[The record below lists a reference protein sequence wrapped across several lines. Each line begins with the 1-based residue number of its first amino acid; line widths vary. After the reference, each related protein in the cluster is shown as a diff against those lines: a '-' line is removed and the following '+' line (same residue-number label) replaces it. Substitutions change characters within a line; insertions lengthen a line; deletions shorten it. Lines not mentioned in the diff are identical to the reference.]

1 MVTTAR
7 ARLSQVRCPFAGP
20 WALEGGVRVQSR
32 RTDVF
37 PTTWEIPVGIGLI
50 WLLGSFLAL
59 PAGQGLAF
67 ALSGTGFV
75 WPGPE
80 LGQSTLG
87 LLTGDA
93 GRGLSPELQAATP
106 PTVLVYAAAVVVEL
120 ALASAAAIGLTW
132 WWRTVGPL
140 AQFGMAGRQ
149 EVAAVLGRRQ
159 LMRRRRTIRPDLVA
173 GGGS

>member
-1 MVTTAR
+1 M
-7 ARLSQVRCPFAGP
+7 
-20 WALEGGVRVQSR
+20 
-32 RTDVF
+32 
-37 PTTWEIPVGIGLI
+37 GIGLI

-67 ALSGTGFV
+67 ALSGHGFV

-80 LGQSTLG
+80 LGQNLAG
-87 LLTGDA
+87 LLAGDT
-93 GRGLSPELQAATP
+93 GRGLSPGLRAAVP

-120 ALASAAAIGLTW
+120 VVTSAAVIGLSW

-140 AQFGMAGRQ
+140 AQFGMATGQ

-159 LMRRRRTIRPDLVA
+159 LVRRRKTIRPDLVD
-173 GGGS
+173 GGRS